1 MFQLYYDLYP
11 DKKSSTI
18 VNLLWPLKFIRNA
31 SAHNNCLL
39 NTLRKPYIHTHL
51 FNDKKNII
59 EPNKELV
66 SLLTKV
72 PNISKNSRKKKL
84 ANPVI
89 HDFIASLFLFNE
101 VCTSQTLKYTQ
112 LYNLKKLIDDRF
124 CRHKD
129 YFINDNIFTSNYEFV
144 KKMLTI
150 YITNAYNM
158 LKDKNESFM
167 WGNASVA
174 PLFYFFYLLRS

>member
-1 MFQLYYDLYP
+1 M
-11 DKKSSTI
+11 
-18 VNLLWPLKFIRNA
+18 
-31 SAHNNCLL
+31 
-39 NTLRKPYIHTHL
+39 
-51 FNDKKNII
+51 
-59 EPNKELV
+59 

-101 VCTSQTLKYTQ
+101 VCTSQALKYTQ

-144 KKMLTI
+144 KKIVDYL
-150 YITNAYNM
+150 YN
-158 LKDKNESFM
+158 ECI
-167 WGNASVA
+167 
-174 PLFYFFYLLRS
+174 